1 MAEFYTWA
9 QMWSVIQNGEL
20 DLEEETFVDKDEARE
35 WANQAINEAEAL
47 IMSMNEDYFLA
58 QRSPNLSLVLGADEI
73 ALPTDIYAG
82 KVRALVYTNGTRVYE
97 LMRIREWHKF
107 LKFRLS
113 RINPTNVDYYR
124 YFIVNSVA
132 GAPKIKLSPPAQ
144 ESGALVEC
152 WYIRNANR
160 LLDDTS
166 ICDIPEFVQYVY
178 DHVRTKVYE
187 KEGHFALQKA
197 MADKEATKQLMID
210 TLTEMVPDNDNT
222 IEADFSHYREHT

>member
-9 QMWSVIQNGEL
+9 QMWSVLQNGEL

-97 LMRIREWHKF
+97 LMRIRTWHKF